1 MTTPRM
7 QITDVTAFAVY
18 NGQRNNLFVV
28 VDTDEGLY
36 GVGESGLSG
45 RELAVIGA
53 VEHLKPMLVGE
64 DPSRIEHLWQTLF
77 RGGFFPANRVIGS
90 AISAIDIALWD
101 IQGKALGVPVYKLLG
116 GLVRDRV
123 VCYPHNQVSGHD
135 PDVGGL
141 VESCQRTTA
150 EGWKFVRWGLPEEG
164 GVLEPRRA
172 VKLALAQMEAVRTAL
187 GDEIG
192 ICFDV
197 HTRLDLPDAV
207 QLCRASEVFQPF
219 FMEDA
224 LRSENPHSYARL
236 RQQTAVPLAAGEQ
249 FAGKWEFREL
259 IEDDLIDYA
268 RVDLCIVRGI
278 TETRKIVGWCETH
291 NIKLVTHNPLGPVS
305 SAACLHVNLACSNF
319 GVQEQPRRPGTYLT
333 DVVPVQV
340 EWQDGYLLPPTLP
353 GLGIE
358 FDREAAKRAP
368 FQMVEPTHLR
378 RLDGSFTNW

>member
-1 MTTPRM
+1 MK
-7 QITDVTAFAVY
+7 ISDVTAFPVF

-28 VDTDEGLY
+28 VDTDEGVY

-53 VEHLKPMLVGE
+53 VEHLKPTLIGE
-64 DPSRIEHLWQTLF
+64 DPSRIEHLWQLLF

-116 GLVRDRV
+116 GLVRDKV
-123 VCYPHNQVSGHD
+123 VCYPHNQAPGDAFEVQ
-135 PDVGGL
+135 GL
-141 VESCQRTTA
+141 VESCQRTTQ
-150 EGWKFVRWGLPEEG
+150 EGWKFVRWGLPADG
-164 GVLEPRRA
+164 DVLEPRQA
-172 VKLALAQMEAVRTAL
+172 VRMALKQMEAVRAAV
-187 GDEIG
+187 GEQIG

-207 QLCRASEVFQPF
+207 QLCRASEALQPF

-224 LRSENPHSYARL
+224 LRSENPHSYHRL

-268 RVDLCIVRGI
+268 RVDLCIVGGI

-305 SAACLHVNLACSNF
+305 SAACLQVNLACSNF
-319 GVQEQPRRPGTYLT
+319 GVQEQPRRPGTTLT

-340 EWQDGYLLPPTLP
+340 EWQDGYLLPPTRP
-353 GLGIE
+353 GLGVE
-358 FDREAAKRAP
+358 FDREAAKRSP
-368 FQMVEPTHLR
+368 FQMVEPNHLR